1 MILINMKKIKTPLY
15 GLLAFLMVLALTVG
29 PSAVSAAGNP
39 TIDYSLDTVSGT
51 PLVTGS
57 NLVLGLYENSGADT
71 INTVVV
77 RMNYPAAGLTLTNVA
92 YDNSPFDGGG
102 QGNEDSAGV
111 GTISISRIFFQ
122 KPTGCTSGCTFGVTG
137 KTLVATLYFTVTA
150 TSGTQTVSFDNANSH
165 AYTPPNPQTDY
176 TTVKTATI
184 TSQNGSYGFPA
195 SNPPAGGGSSS
206 GSGGGGGSSSSS
218 KSSASS
224 KPAPASTTPSPTT
237 YTSTSGALTI
247 SDIAASNLSD
257 KTATIS
263 WTSSAEASSEV
274 DYGLAADQLYFTDS
288 DSTLTTHH
296 SLVLT
301 AANLKAGK
309 TYYFIVKSADKSGNI
324 VSSQPMTFK
333 TAAGAASENSGNNMT
348 TALAAVGAVALL
360 AVGGA
365 VVIRKMHHRA
375 QSNKE
380 LSSHVATPPVTPTAS
395 INGNSVVTPDP
406 KDPKNKPPD
415 GTVVG

>member
-1 MILINMKKIKTPLY
+1 
-15 GLLAFLMVLALTVG
+15 MVSRPAIRR
-29 PSAVSAAGNP
+29 PAEAQAAAV
-39 TIDYSLDTVSGT
+39 
-51 PLVTGS
+51 
-57 NLVLGLYENSGADT
+57 E
-71 INTVVV
+71 
-77 RMNYPAAGLTLTNVA
+77 
-92 YDNSPFDGGG
+92 
-102 QGNEDSAGV
+102 
-111 GTISISRIFFQ
+111 
-122 KPTGCTSGCTFGVTG
+122 
-137 KTLVATLYFTVTA
+137 
-150 TSGTQTVSFDNANSH
+150 
-165 AYTPPNPQTDY
+165 
-176 TTVKTATI
+176 
-184 TSQNGSYGFPA
+184 
-195 SNPPAGGGSSS
+195 
-206 GSGGGGGSSSSS
+206 
-218 KSSASS
+218 
-224 KPAPASTTPSPTT
+224 ASTTPSPTT